1 MDDLLVEIGVLIFC
15 MIFFFL
21 FDIMEEVL
29 DCLEC
34 FVLLVGVVFFLVFGG
49 FVFFIFIGFG
59 LFKKLNKVVLVL
71 IFFFV
76 GIFWL
81 VVVLGVVCF
90 IGVLVGLGFAVLV
103 GLEVCSLVGFIG
115 VLTLYEEKLLL
126 VFDDFVGKFCEFVC
140 VNCWVDWEGGGEWI
154 FDEMGSEVL
163 RWVFFLV
170 LWRVWVVDW
179 FNLFRKFLVFLVN
192 FDNYDIL
199 YFEGK

>member
-59 LFKKLNKVVLVL
+59 LFKKLNKVVLVF
-71 IFFFV
+71 IFFFA

-90 IGVLVGLGFAVLV
+90 IGVLVGFGFVVLV
-103 GLEVCSLVGFIG
+103 GLEVCSLEGFIG
-115 VLTLYEEKLLL
+115 VLTL
-126 VFDDFVGKFCEFVC
+126 
-140 VNCWVDWEGGGEWI
+140 
-154 FDEMGSEVL
+154 
-163 RWVFFLV
+163 
-170 LWRVWVVDW
+170 
-179 FNLFRKFLVFLVN
+179 
-192 FDNYDIL
+192 
-199 YFEGK
+199 